1 MVNLNNSKIT
11 NFLSKLSTD
20 SIHKSNIELIKEI
33 PPKNAE
39 YTENNLDLPDNF
51 KEYLLKKNKK
61 LYTHQYSA
69 LENVRNGK
77 NILLTTSTASGK
89 TLSFNLPI
97 LETLQNDKDATA
109 LYIYPT
115 KALTNDQLN
124 NLKNLENE
132 LNITLKPEI
141 YDGDT
146 PNSKRKSIRE
156 KSRIILTNP
165 HELHQVLQYNPK
177 WMSFFKNLKYIVI
190 DEAHTYRG
198 IFGSNISFLI
208 RRLRRIC
215 EDYGSDPQFILASAT
230 LANAKEFSEKLVGL
244 DFT

>member
-20 SIHKSNIELIKEI
+20 SVHKSNIELIKEI

-39 YTENNLDLPDNF
+39 YNENNLDLPDNF
-51 KEYLLKKNKK
+51 EEYLLKKNKK

-69 LENVRNGK
+69 LENVRIGK

-177 WMSFFKNLKYIVI
+177 WMSFFKI
-190 DEAHTYRG
+190 
-198 IFGSNISFLI
+198 
-208 RRLRRIC
+208 
-215 EDYGSDPQFILASAT
+215 
-230 LANAKEFSEKLVGL
+230 
-244 DFT
+244 